1 MGVWGKQHDVG
12 LTNEFLVLEEG
23 RERGGRHL
31 TCYSFPGL
39 RLPAAGELIIRFF
52 FYNLIDYYYYY
63 YLFWLTFLFPG
74 LEQFPWVSRGIPGV
88 FFLLNFS
95 AN

>member
-31 TCYSFPGL
+31 TCYSFSGL

-52 FYNLIDYYYYY
+52 FFTI
-63 YLFWLTFLFPG
+63 
-74 LEQFPWVSRGIPGV
+74 
-88 FFLLNFS
+88 
-95 AN
+95 